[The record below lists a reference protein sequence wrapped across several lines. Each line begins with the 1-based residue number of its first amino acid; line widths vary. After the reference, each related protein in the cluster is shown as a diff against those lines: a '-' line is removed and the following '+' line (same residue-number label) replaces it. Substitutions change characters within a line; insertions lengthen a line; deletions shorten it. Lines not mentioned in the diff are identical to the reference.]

1 MDSLS
6 PANGVSGVLPGGNL
20 VVTFDEN
27 VAIGS
32 GNITIK
38 NLDTPSETAIPV
50 GDAQVSVSGAVLTI
64 NPTTDLDPN
73 ANYAIQ
79 IAATAIT
86 DTTGNPFLGILDD
99 TTWNFTTL
107 AVGTVKVFLLGGQS
121 NSVGQAPSSGLP
133 TSPVDLQQPQ
143 NNVQFYYDGSP
154 LTTLRPGSGG
164 NPPGSGGFGPEV
176 TFGREVADA
185 SPSVAYAIIKHG
197 ENGTAL
203 YNDWAP
209 GTGAS
214 YTAFRN
220 TVDAGLAALQSAGY
234 TTEIVGML
242 WHQGESDAIEGQ
254 QANYQSNLTAFIAD
268 VRTRYGASLPF
279 LIGEIRRSNGAA
291 FVTVA
296 DAQIAVAAADE
307 NASFVPASDLT
318 FSDIYHFDAPGT
330 ITLGER
336 FATAYTDLTAD
347 LTAPMINNLSPTDGS
362 SNVPLASDLVIT
374 FDEDI
379 AIGTGNITIKN
390 LDTPSESTIPV
401 GDAQVTVSG
410 AVLTINPSSNLD
422 PDSNYAVQIATTAI
436 TDLSGNPFA
445 GISNDTTW
453 NFITADEPLRIM
465 CLGDSITVGYTDNPG
480 WTNHP
485 FKFGYRSGLY
495 TRLTNASYNFL
506 FVGASTEPWTGIS
519 GDPTHGGTYT
529 PAFDLRDFGQ
539 DNHRGYGGAGIWGN
553 VNGWIAADNPDVIL
567 LLIGINGI
575 GGGSQ
580 AALNNLVNSIVTTAP
595 DVHLIVAQITPR
607 ASFNQTLHDYN
618 VYIRDTL
625 VPTYAG
631 NGKKVTTVDLYTPFL
646 VDPDNYGS
654 AIEPGVLSNNI
665 NHPDNP
671 HYELMAQEWYEGIQ
685 ALGLGP
691 DNFASWIVDPAFGLA
706 VADQDF
712 ADDSDGDNLSNGLE
726 AWFGTHP
733 GQPNTGL
740 ANISTNGNITTFTH
754 PQNAT
759 APDDLIGY
767 YEWSPNLTDWYASGT
782 GPSGGATVAFS
793 ASIRGGTTTVTATV
807 AGLAERIFLRA
818 GVVRN

>member
-1 MDSLS
+1 MHHKTSTRPILAALALASFPADASVTFTGAGSAAEANNSTQLAYTGDVSASDLLHGLTATTTGWNYGNGATPANLNDGTHGTSYDVVGAAAVATIAWTTVGATAEYNLGTGTGGMGYDITSIQSIADWNGAKFGNQGYKIEVKPIGGSYATLATVDYQPLSGAGTTKVTLTGLDATGIEFIKFTANSVNGGANGGAFTFREIDVFGVESGPDETAPTVDSLS

-27 VAIGS
+27 VAIGT

-50 GDAQVSVSGAVLTI
+50 GDAQVS
-64 NPTTDLDPN
+64 
-73 ANYAIQ
+73 
-79 IAATAIT
+79 
-86 DTTGNPFLGILDD
+86 
-99 TTWNFTTL
+99 
-107 AVGTVKVFLLGGQS
+107 
-121 NSVGQAPSSGLP
+121 
-133 TSPVDLQQPQ
+133 
-143 NNVQFYYDGSP
+143 
-154 LTTLRPGSGG
+154 
-164 NPPGSGGFGPEV
+164 
-176 TFGREVADA
+176 
-185 SPSVAYAIIKHG
+185 
-197 ENGTAL
+197 
-203 YNDWAP
+203 
-209 GTGAS
+209 
-214 YTAFRN
+214 
-220 TVDAGLAALQSAGY
+220 
-234 TTEIVGML
+234 
-242 WHQGESDAIEGQ
+242 
-254 QANYQSNLTAFIAD
+254 
-268 VRTRYGASLPF
+268 
-279 LIGEIRRSNGAA
+279 
-291 FVTVA
+291 
-296 DAQIAVAAADE
+296 
-307 NASFVPASDLT
+307 
-318 FSDIYHFDAPGT
+318 
-330 ITLGER
+330 
-336 FATAYTDLTAD
+336 
-347 LTAPMINNLSPTDGS
+347 
-362 SNVPLASDLVIT
+362 
-374 FDEDI
+374 
-379 AIGTGNITIKN
+379 
-390 LDTPSESTIPV
+390 
-401 GDAQVTVSG
+401 VSG

-553 VNGWIAADNPDVIL
+553 VNGWIDADNPDIIL
-567 LLIGINGI
+567 LLIGINGM
-575 GGGSQ
+575 GAGSQ
-580 AALNNLVNSIVTTAP
+580 TALTNLVSSIVTHAP
-595 DVHLIVAQITPR
+595 DVHLIVAQITPYS
-607 ASFNQTLHDYN
+607 SFNQTLHDYN

-646 VDPDNYGS
+646 VDPDNYGT

-767 YEWSPNLTDWYASGT
+767 YEWSPNLADWYANGT

>member
-1 MDSLS
+1 MHHKTSTRPILAALALASFPADASVTFTGAGSAAEANNSTQLAYTGDVSASDLLHGLTAITTGWNYGNGATPANLNDGTHGTSYDVVGAAAVATIAWTTVGATAEYNLGTGTGGMGYDITSIQSIADWNGAKFGNQGYKIEVKPIGGSYATLATVDYQPLSGAGTTKVTLTGLDATGIEFIKFTANSVNGGANGGAFTFREIDVFGVESGPDETAPTVDSLS

-50 GDAQVSVSGAVLTI
+50 GDAQVS
-64 NPTTDLDPN
+64 
-73 ANYAIQ
+73 
-79 IAATAIT
+79 
-86 DTTGNPFLGILDD
+86 
-99 TTWNFTTL
+99 
-107 AVGTVKVFLLGGQS
+107 
-121 NSVGQAPSSGLP
+121 
-133 TSPVDLQQPQ
+133 
-143 NNVQFYYDGSP
+143 
-154 LTTLRPGSGG
+154 
-164 NPPGSGGFGPEV
+164 
-176 TFGREVADA
+176 
-185 SPSVAYAIIKHG
+185 
-197 ENGTAL
+197 
-203 YNDWAP
+203 
-209 GTGAS
+209 
-214 YTAFRN
+214 
-220 TVDAGLAALQSAGY
+220 
-234 TTEIVGML
+234 
-242 WHQGESDAIEGQ
+242 
-254 QANYQSNLTAFIAD
+254 
-268 VRTRYGASLPF
+268 
-279 LIGEIRRSNGAA
+279 
-291 FVTVA
+291 
-296 DAQIAVAAADE
+296 
-307 NASFVPASDLT
+307 
-318 FSDIYHFDAPGT
+318 
-330 ITLGER
+330 
-336 FATAYTDLTAD
+336 
-347 LTAPMINNLSPTDGS
+347 
-362 SNVPLASDLVIT
+362 
-374 FDEDI
+374 
-379 AIGTGNITIKN
+379 
-390 LDTPSESTIPV
+390 
-401 GDAQVTVSG
+401 VSG

-553 VNGWIAADNPDVIL
+553 VNGWIDADNPDIIL
-567 LLIGINGI
+567 LLIGINGM

-580 AALNNLVNSIVTTAP
+580 TALTNLVSSIVTHAP
-595 DVHLIVAQITPR
+595 DVHLIVAQITPYS
-607 ASFNQTLHDYN
+607 SFNQTLHDYN

-767 YEWSPNLTDWYASGT
+767 YEWSPNLADWYANGT

>member
-1 MDSLS
+1 MHHKTSTRPILAALALASFPADASVTFTGAGSAAEANNSTQLAYTGDVSASDLLHGLTATTTGWNYGNGATPANLNDGTHGTSYDVVGAAAVATIAWTTVGATAEYNLGTGTGGMGYDITSIQSIADWNGAKFGNQGYKIEVKPIGGSYATLATVDYQPLSGAGTTKVTLTGLDATGIEFIKFTANSVNGGANGGAFTFREIDVFGVESGPDETAPTVDSLS

-50 GDAQVSVSGAVLTI
+50 GDAQVS
-64 NPTTDLDPN
+64 
-73 ANYAIQ
+73 
-79 IAATAIT
+79 
-86 DTTGNPFLGILDD
+86 
-99 TTWNFTTL
+99 
-107 AVGTVKVFLLGGQS
+107 
-121 NSVGQAPSSGLP
+121 
-133 TSPVDLQQPQ
+133 
-143 NNVQFYYDGSP
+143 
-154 LTTLRPGSGG
+154 
-164 NPPGSGGFGPEV
+164 
-176 TFGREVADA
+176 
-185 SPSVAYAIIKHG
+185 
-197 ENGTAL
+197 
-203 YNDWAP
+203 
-209 GTGAS
+209 
-214 YTAFRN
+214 
-220 TVDAGLAALQSAGY
+220 
-234 TTEIVGML
+234 
-242 WHQGESDAIEGQ
+242 
-254 QANYQSNLTAFIAD
+254 
-268 VRTRYGASLPF
+268 
-279 LIGEIRRSNGAA
+279 
-291 FVTVA
+291 
-296 DAQIAVAAADE
+296 
-307 NASFVPASDLT
+307 
-318 FSDIYHFDAPGT
+318 
-330 ITLGER
+330 
-336 FATAYTDLTAD
+336 
-347 LTAPMINNLSPTDGS
+347 
-362 SNVPLASDLVIT
+362 
-374 FDEDI
+374 
-379 AIGTGNITIKN
+379 
-390 LDTPSESTIPV
+390 
-401 GDAQVTVSG
+401 VSG

-553 VNGWIAADNPDVIL
+553 VNGWIDADNPDIIL
-567 LLIGINGI
+567 LLIGINGM

-580 AALNNLVNSIVTTAP
+580 TALTNLVSSMVTHAP
-595 DVHLIVAQITPR
+595 DVHLIVAQITPYS
-607 ASFNQTLHDYN
+607 SFNQTLHDYN

-767 YEWSPNLTDWYASGT
+767 YEWSPNLADWYANGT

>member
-1 MDSLS
+1 MHHKTSTRPILAALALASFPADASVTFTGAGSAAEANNSTQLAYTGDVSASDLLHGLTAITTGWNYGNGATPANLNDGTHGTSYDVVGAAAVATIAWTTVGATAEYNLGTGTGGMGYDITSIQSIADWNGAKFGNQGYKIEVKPIGGSYATLATVDYQPLSGAGTTKVTLTGLDATGIEFIKFTANSVNGGANGGAFTFREIDVFGVESGPDETAPTVDSLS

-27 VAIGS
+27 VAIGT

-50 GDAQVSVSGAVLTI
+50 GDAQVS
-64 NPTTDLDPN
+64 
-73 ANYAIQ
+73 
-79 IAATAIT
+79 
-86 DTTGNPFLGILDD
+86 
-99 TTWNFTTL
+99 
-107 AVGTVKVFLLGGQS
+107 
-121 NSVGQAPSSGLP
+121 
-133 TSPVDLQQPQ
+133 
-143 NNVQFYYDGSP
+143 
-154 LTTLRPGSGG
+154 
-164 NPPGSGGFGPEV
+164 
-176 TFGREVADA
+176 
-185 SPSVAYAIIKHG
+185 
-197 ENGTAL
+197 
-203 YNDWAP
+203 
-209 GTGAS
+209 
-214 YTAFRN
+214 
-220 TVDAGLAALQSAGY
+220 
-234 TTEIVGML
+234 
-242 WHQGESDAIEGQ
+242 
-254 QANYQSNLTAFIAD
+254 
-268 VRTRYGASLPF
+268 
-279 LIGEIRRSNGAA
+279 
-291 FVTVA
+291 
-296 DAQIAVAAADE
+296 
-307 NASFVPASDLT
+307 
-318 FSDIYHFDAPGT
+318 
-330 ITLGER
+330 
-336 FATAYTDLTAD
+336 
-347 LTAPMINNLSPTDGS
+347 
-362 SNVPLASDLVIT
+362 
-374 FDEDI
+374 
-379 AIGTGNITIKN
+379 
-390 LDTPSESTIPV
+390 
-401 GDAQVTVSG
+401 VSG

-553 VNGWIAADNPDVIL
+553 VNGWIDADNPDIIL
-567 LLIGINGI
+567 LLIGINGM

-580 AALNNLVNSIVTTAP
+580 TALTNLVSSIVTHAP
-595 DVHLIVAQITPR
+595 DVHLIVAQITPYS
-607 ASFNQTLHDYN
+607 SFNQTLHDYN

-767 YEWSPNLTDWYASGT
+767 YEWSPNLADWYANGT

>member
-1 MDSLS
+1 VATIAWTTVGATAEYNLGTGTGGMGYDITSIQSIADWNGAKFGNQGYKIEVKSIGGSYATLATVDYQPLSGAGGTKVIITEDATGVLATGIEFIKFTANSVNGGANGGAFTFREIDVFGVESGPDETAPTVDSLS

-50 GDAQVSVSGAVLTI
+50 GDAQVS
-64 NPTTDLDPN
+64 
-73 ANYAIQ
+73 
-79 IAATAIT
+79 
-86 DTTGNPFLGILDD
+86 
-99 TTWNFTTL
+99 
-107 AVGTVKVFLLGGQS
+107 
-121 NSVGQAPSSGLP
+121 
-133 TSPVDLQQPQ
+133 
-143 NNVQFYYDGSP
+143 
-154 LTTLRPGSGG
+154 
-164 NPPGSGGFGPEV
+164 
-176 TFGREVADA
+176 
-185 SPSVAYAIIKHG
+185 
-197 ENGTAL
+197 
-203 YNDWAP
+203 
-209 GTGAS
+209 
-214 YTAFRN
+214 
-220 TVDAGLAALQSAGY
+220 
-234 TTEIVGML
+234 
-242 WHQGESDAIEGQ
+242 
-254 QANYQSNLTAFIAD
+254 
-268 VRTRYGASLPF
+268 
-279 LIGEIRRSNGAA
+279 
-291 FVTVA
+291 
-296 DAQIAVAAADE
+296 
-307 NASFVPASDLT
+307 
-318 FSDIYHFDAPGT
+318 
-330 ITLGER
+330 
-336 FATAYTDLTAD
+336 
-347 LTAPMINNLSPTDGS
+347 
-362 SNVPLASDLVIT
+362 
-374 FDEDI
+374 
-379 AIGTGNITIKN
+379 
-390 LDTPSESTIPV
+390 
-401 GDAQVTVSG
+401 VSG

-553 VNGWIAADNPDVIL
+553 VNGWIDADNPDIIL
-567 LLIGINGI
+567 LLIGINGM

-580 AALNNLVNSIVTTAP
+580 TALTNLVSSMVTHAP
-595 DVHLIVAQITPR
+595 DVHLIVAQITPYS
-607 ASFNQTLHDYN
+607 SFNQTLHDYN

-691 DNFASWIVDPAFGLA
+691 DNFAAWIIDPIFDLA
-706 VADQDF
+706 IADQDF
-712 ADDSDGDNLSNGLE
+712 DDDSDGDNLSNGLE

-733 GQPNTGL
+733 GHFNTGL
-740 ANISTNGNITTFTH
+740 ANISTVGNTTTFTH
-754 PQNAT
+754 PHNAT
-759 APDDLIGY
+759 LPDDLTGY
-767 YEWSPNLTDWYASGT
+767 YEWTPNLTDWYASGA
-782 GPSGGATVAFS
+782 GPGGGVTVTFS
-793 ASIRGGTTTVTATV
+793 ASTSGAATTVTATV

>member
-1 MDSLS
+1 MHHKTSTRPILAALALASFPADASVTFTGAGSAAEANNSTQLAYTGDVSASDLLHGLTATTTGWNYGNGATPANLNDGTHGTSYDVVGAAAVATIAWTTVGATAEYNLGTGTGGMGYDITSIQSIADWNGAKFGNQGYKIEVKPIGGSYATLATVDYQPLSGAGTTKVTLTGLDATGIEFIKFTANSVNGGANGGAFTFREINVFGVESGPDETAPTVDSLS

-27 VAIGS
+27 VAIGT

-50 GDAQVSVSGAVLTI
+50 GDAQVS
-64 NPTTDLDPN
+64 
-73 ANYAIQ
+73 
-79 IAATAIT
+79 
-86 DTTGNPFLGILDD
+86 
-99 TTWNFTTL
+99 
-107 AVGTVKVFLLGGQS
+107 
-121 NSVGQAPSSGLP
+121 
-133 TSPVDLQQPQ
+133 
-143 NNVQFYYDGSP
+143 
-154 LTTLRPGSGG
+154 
-164 NPPGSGGFGPEV
+164 
-176 TFGREVADA
+176 
-185 SPSVAYAIIKHG
+185 
-197 ENGTAL
+197 
-203 YNDWAP
+203 
-209 GTGAS
+209 
-214 YTAFRN
+214 
-220 TVDAGLAALQSAGY
+220 
-234 TTEIVGML
+234 
-242 WHQGESDAIEGQ
+242 
-254 QANYQSNLTAFIAD
+254 
-268 VRTRYGASLPF
+268 
-279 LIGEIRRSNGAA
+279 
-291 FVTVA
+291 
-296 DAQIAVAAADE
+296 
-307 NASFVPASDLT
+307 
-318 FSDIYHFDAPGT
+318 
-330 ITLGER
+330 
-336 FATAYTDLTAD
+336 
-347 LTAPMINNLSPTDGS
+347 
-362 SNVPLASDLVIT
+362 
-374 FDEDI
+374 
-379 AIGTGNITIKN
+379 
-390 LDTPSESTIPV
+390 
-401 GDAQVTVSG
+401 VSG

-759 APDDLIGY
+759 APDDLIGH
-767 YEWSPNLTDWYASGT
+767 YEWSPNLTDWYANGT

>member
-1 MDSLS
+1 MHHKTSTRPILAALALASFPADASVTFTGAGSAAEANNSTQLAYTGDVSASDLLHGLTAITTGWNYGNGATPANLNDGTHGTSYDVVGAAAVATIAWTTVGATAEYNLGTGTGGMGYDITSIQSIADWNGAKFGNQGYKIEVKPIGGSYATLATVDYQPLSGAGTTKVTLTGLDATGIEFIKFTANSVNGGANGGAFTFREIDVFGVESGPDETAPTVDSLS

-50 GDAQVSVSGAVLTI
+50 GDAQVS
-64 NPTTDLDPN
+64 
-73 ANYAIQ
+73 
-79 IAATAIT
+79 
-86 DTTGNPFLGILDD
+86 
-99 TTWNFTTL
+99 
-107 AVGTVKVFLLGGQS
+107 
-121 NSVGQAPSSGLP
+121 
-133 TSPVDLQQPQ
+133 
-143 NNVQFYYDGSP
+143 
-154 LTTLRPGSGG
+154 
-164 NPPGSGGFGPEV
+164 
-176 TFGREVADA
+176 
-185 SPSVAYAIIKHG
+185 
-197 ENGTAL
+197 
-203 YNDWAP
+203 
-209 GTGAS
+209 
-214 YTAFRN
+214 
-220 TVDAGLAALQSAGY
+220 
-234 TTEIVGML
+234 
-242 WHQGESDAIEGQ
+242 
-254 QANYQSNLTAFIAD
+254 
-268 VRTRYGASLPF
+268 
-279 LIGEIRRSNGAA
+279 
-291 FVTVA
+291 
-296 DAQIAVAAADE
+296 
-307 NASFVPASDLT
+307 
-318 FSDIYHFDAPGT
+318 
-330 ITLGER
+330 
-336 FATAYTDLTAD
+336 
-347 LTAPMINNLSPTDGS
+347 
-362 SNVPLASDLVIT
+362 
-374 FDEDI
+374 
-379 AIGTGNITIKN
+379 
-390 LDTPSESTIPV
+390 
-401 GDAQVTVSG
+401 VSG

-553 VNGWIAADNPDVIL
+553 VNGWIDADNPDIIL
-567 LLIGINGI
+567 LLIGINGM

-580 AALNNLVNSIVTTAP
+580 TALTNLVSSIVTHAP
-595 DVHLIVAQITPR
+595 DVHLIVAQITPYS
-607 ASFNQTLHDYN
+607 SFNQTLHDYN

>member
-1 MDSLS
+1 MHHKTSTRPILAALALASFPADASVTFTGAGSAAEANNSTQLAYTGDVSASDLLHGLTATTTGWNYGNGATPANLNDGTHGTSYDVVGAAAVATIAWTTVGATAEYNLGTGTGGMGYDITSIQSIADWNGAKFGNQGYKIEVKPIGGSYATLATVDYQPLSGAGTTKVTLTGLDATGIEFIKFTANSVNGGANGGAFTFREIDVFGVESGPDETAPTVDSLS

-50 GDAQVSVSGAVLTI
+50 GDAQVS
-64 NPTTDLDPN
+64 
-73 ANYAIQ
+73 
-79 IAATAIT
+79 
-86 DTTGNPFLGILDD
+86 
-99 TTWNFTTL
+99 
-107 AVGTVKVFLLGGQS
+107 
-121 NSVGQAPSSGLP
+121 
-133 TSPVDLQQPQ
+133 
-143 NNVQFYYDGSP
+143 
-154 LTTLRPGSGG
+154 
-164 NPPGSGGFGPEV
+164 
-176 TFGREVADA
+176 
-185 SPSVAYAIIKHG
+185 
-197 ENGTAL
+197 
-203 YNDWAP
+203 
-209 GTGAS
+209 
-214 YTAFRN
+214 
-220 TVDAGLAALQSAGY
+220 
-234 TTEIVGML
+234 
-242 WHQGESDAIEGQ
+242 
-254 QANYQSNLTAFIAD
+254 
-268 VRTRYGASLPF
+268 
-279 LIGEIRRSNGAA
+279 
-291 FVTVA
+291 
-296 DAQIAVAAADE
+296 
-307 NASFVPASDLT
+307 
-318 FSDIYHFDAPGT
+318 
-330 ITLGER
+330 
-336 FATAYTDLTAD
+336 
-347 LTAPMINNLSPTDGS
+347 
-362 SNVPLASDLVIT
+362 
-374 FDEDI
+374 
-379 AIGTGNITIKN
+379 
-390 LDTPSESTIPV
+390 
-401 GDAQVTVSG
+401 VSG

-553 VNGWIAADNPDVIL
+553 VNGWIDADNPDIIL
-567 LLIGINGI
+567 LLIGINGM

-580 AALNNLVNSIVTTAP
+580 TALTNLVSSIVTHAP
-595 DVHLIVAQITPR
+595 DVHLIVAQITPYS
-607 ASFNQTLHDYN
+607 SFNQTLHDYN

-767 YEWSPNLTDWYASGT
+767 YEWSPNLADWYANGT

>member
-1 MDSLS
+1 MHHKTSTRPILAALALASFPADASVTFTGAGSAAEANNSTQLAYTGDVSASDLLHGLTATTTGWNYGNGATPANLNDGTHGTSYDVVGAAAVATIAWTTVGATAEYNLGTGTGGMGYDITSIQSIADWNGAKFGNQGYKIEVKPIGGSYATLATVDYQPLSGAGTTKVTLTGLDATGIEFIKFTANSVNGGANGGAFTFREIDVFGVESGPDETAPTVDSLS

-50 GDAQVSVSGAVLTI
+50 GDAQVS
-64 NPTTDLDPN
+64 
-73 ANYAIQ
+73 
-79 IAATAIT
+79 
-86 DTTGNPFLGILDD
+86 
-99 TTWNFTTL
+99 
-107 AVGTVKVFLLGGQS
+107 
-121 NSVGQAPSSGLP
+121 
-133 TSPVDLQQPQ
+133 
-143 NNVQFYYDGSP
+143 
-154 LTTLRPGSGG
+154 
-164 NPPGSGGFGPEV
+164 
-176 TFGREVADA
+176 
-185 SPSVAYAIIKHG
+185 
-197 ENGTAL
+197 
-203 YNDWAP
+203 
-209 GTGAS
+209 
-214 YTAFRN
+214 
-220 TVDAGLAALQSAGY
+220 
-234 TTEIVGML
+234 
-242 WHQGESDAIEGQ
+242 
-254 QANYQSNLTAFIAD
+254 
-268 VRTRYGASLPF
+268 
-279 LIGEIRRSNGAA
+279 
-291 FVTVA
+291 
-296 DAQIAVAAADE
+296 
-307 NASFVPASDLT
+307 
-318 FSDIYHFDAPGT
+318 
-330 ITLGER
+330 
-336 FATAYTDLTAD
+336 
-347 LTAPMINNLSPTDGS
+347 
-362 SNVPLASDLVIT
+362 
-374 FDEDI
+374 
-379 AIGTGNITIKN
+379 
-390 LDTPSESTIPV
+390 
-401 GDAQVTVSG
+401 VSG

-553 VNGWIAADNPDVIL
+553 VNGWIDADNPDIIL
-567 LLIGINGI
+567 LLIGINGM

-580 AALNNLVNSIVTTAP
+580 TALTNLVSSIVTHAP
-595 DVHLIVAQITPR
+595 DVHLIVAQITPYS
-607 ASFNQTLHDYN
+607 SFNQTLHDYN

-767 YEWSPNLTDWYASGT
+767 YEWSPNLTDWYANGT

>member
-1 MDSLS
+1 MATIAWTTVGATAEYNLGTGTGGMGYDITSIQSIADWNGAKFGNQGYKIEVKSIGGSYATLATVDYQPLSGAGGTKVIITEDATGVLATGIEFIKFTANSVNGGANGGAFTFREIDVFGVESGPDETAPTVDSLS

-50 GDAQVSVSGAVLTI
+50 GDAQVS
-64 NPTTDLDPN
+64 
-73 ANYAIQ
+73 
-79 IAATAIT
+79 
-86 DTTGNPFLGILDD
+86 
-99 TTWNFTTL
+99 
-107 AVGTVKVFLLGGQS
+107 
-121 NSVGQAPSSGLP
+121 
-133 TSPVDLQQPQ
+133 
-143 NNVQFYYDGSP
+143 
-154 LTTLRPGSGG
+154 
-164 NPPGSGGFGPEV
+164 
-176 TFGREVADA
+176 
-185 SPSVAYAIIKHG
+185 
-197 ENGTAL
+197 
-203 YNDWAP
+203 
-209 GTGAS
+209 
-214 YTAFRN
+214 
-220 TVDAGLAALQSAGY
+220 
-234 TTEIVGML
+234 
-242 WHQGESDAIEGQ
+242 
-254 QANYQSNLTAFIAD
+254 
-268 VRTRYGASLPF
+268 
-279 LIGEIRRSNGAA
+279 
-291 FVTVA
+291 
-296 DAQIAVAAADE
+296 
-307 NASFVPASDLT
+307 
-318 FSDIYHFDAPGT
+318 
-330 ITLGER
+330 
-336 FATAYTDLTAD
+336 
-347 LTAPMINNLSPTDGS
+347 
-362 SNVPLASDLVIT
+362 
-374 FDEDI
+374 
-379 AIGTGNITIKN
+379 
-390 LDTPSESTIPV
+390 
-401 GDAQVTVSG
+401 VSG

-553 VNGWIAADNPDVIL
+553 VNGWIDADNPDIIL
-567 LLIGINGI
+567 LLIGINGM

-580 AALNNLVNSIVTTAP
+580 TALTNLVSSMVTHAP
-595 DVHLIVAQITPR
+595 DVHLIVAQITPYS
-607 ASFNQTLHDYN
+607 SFNQTLHDYN

-691 DNFASWIVDPAFGLA
+691 DNFAAWIIDPIFDLA
-706 VADQDF
+706 IADQDF
-712 ADDSDGDNLSNGLE
+712 DDDSDGDNLSNGLE

-733 GQPNTGL
+733 GHFNTGL
-740 ANISTNGNITTFTH
+740 ANISTVGNTTTFTH
-754 PQNAT
+754 PHNAT
-759 APDDLIGY
+759 LPDDLTGY
-767 YEWSPNLTDWYASGT
+767 YEWTPNLTDWYASGA
-782 GPSGGATVAFS
+782 GPGGGVTVTFS
-793 ASIRGGTTTVTATV
+793 ASTSGAATTVTATV

>member
-1 MDSLS
+1 MHHKTSTRPILAALALASFPADASVTFTGAGSAAEANNSTQLAYTGDVSASDLLHGLTATTTGWNYGNGATPANLNDGTHGTSYDVVGAAAVATIAWTTVGATAEYNLGTGTGGMGYDITSIQSIADWNGAKFGNQGYKIEVKPIGGSYATLATVDYQPLSGAGTTKVTLTGLDATGIEFIKFTANSVNGGANGGAFTFREIDVFGVESGPDETAPTVDSLS

-27 VAIGS
+27 VAIGT

-50 GDAQVSVSGAVLTI
+50 GDAQVS
-64 NPTTDLDPN
+64 
-73 ANYAIQ
+73 
-79 IAATAIT
+79 
-86 DTTGNPFLGILDD
+86 
-99 TTWNFTTL
+99 
-107 AVGTVKVFLLGGQS
+107 
-121 NSVGQAPSSGLP
+121 
-133 TSPVDLQQPQ
+133 
-143 NNVQFYYDGSP
+143 
-154 LTTLRPGSGG
+154 
-164 NPPGSGGFGPEV
+164 
-176 TFGREVADA
+176 
-185 SPSVAYAIIKHG
+185 
-197 ENGTAL
+197 
-203 YNDWAP
+203 
-209 GTGAS
+209 
-214 YTAFRN
+214 
-220 TVDAGLAALQSAGY
+220 
-234 TTEIVGML
+234 
-242 WHQGESDAIEGQ
+242 
-254 QANYQSNLTAFIAD
+254 
-268 VRTRYGASLPF
+268 
-279 LIGEIRRSNGAA
+279 
-291 FVTVA
+291 
-296 DAQIAVAAADE
+296 
-307 NASFVPASDLT
+307 
-318 FSDIYHFDAPGT
+318 
-330 ITLGER
+330 
-336 FATAYTDLTAD
+336 
-347 LTAPMINNLSPTDGS
+347 
-362 SNVPLASDLVIT
+362 
-374 FDEDI
+374 
-379 AIGTGNITIKN
+379 
-390 LDTPSESTIPV
+390 
-401 GDAQVTVSG
+401 VSG

-529 PAFDLRDFGQ
+529 PVFDLRDFGQ

-553 VNGWIAADNPDVIL
+553 VNGWIDADNPDIIL
-567 LLIGINGI
+567 LLIGINGM
-575 GGGSQ
+575 GAGSQ
-580 AALNNLVNSIVTTAP
+580 TALTNLVSSIVTHAP
-595 DVHLIVAQITPR
+595 DVHLIVAQITPYS
-607 ASFNQTLHDYN
+607 SFNQTLHDYN

-646 VDPDNYGS
+646 VDPDNYGT

-759 APDDLIGY
+759 APDDLIGH
-767 YEWSPNLTDWYASGT
+767 YEWSPNLTDWYANGT

>member
-1 MDSLS
+1 MHHKTSTRPILAALALASFPADASVTFTGAGSAAEANNSTQLAYTGDVSASDLLHGLTATTTGWNYGNGATPANLNDGTHGTSYDVVGAAAVATIAWTTVGATAEYNLGTGTGGMGYDITSIQSIADWNGAKFGNQGYKIEVKPIGGSYATLATVDYQPLSGAGTTKVTLTGLDATGIEFIKFTANSVNGGANGGAFTFREIDVFGVESGPDETAPTVDSLS

-50 GDAQVSVSGAVLTI
+50 GDAQVS
-64 NPTTDLDPN
+64 
-73 ANYAIQ
+73 
-79 IAATAIT
+79 
-86 DTTGNPFLGILDD
+86 
-99 TTWNFTTL
+99 
-107 AVGTVKVFLLGGQS
+107 
-121 NSVGQAPSSGLP
+121 
-133 TSPVDLQQPQ
+133 
-143 NNVQFYYDGSP
+143 
-154 LTTLRPGSGG
+154 
-164 NPPGSGGFGPEV
+164 
-176 TFGREVADA
+176 
-185 SPSVAYAIIKHG
+185 
-197 ENGTAL
+197 
-203 YNDWAP
+203 
-209 GTGAS
+209 
-214 YTAFRN
+214 
-220 TVDAGLAALQSAGY
+220 
-234 TTEIVGML
+234 
-242 WHQGESDAIEGQ
+242 
-254 QANYQSNLTAFIAD
+254 
-268 VRTRYGASLPF
+268 
-279 LIGEIRRSNGAA
+279 
-291 FVTVA
+291 
-296 DAQIAVAAADE
+296 
-307 NASFVPASDLT
+307 
-318 FSDIYHFDAPGT
+318 
-330 ITLGER
+330 
-336 FATAYTDLTAD
+336 
-347 LTAPMINNLSPTDGS
+347 
-362 SNVPLASDLVIT
+362 
-374 FDEDI
+374 
-379 AIGTGNITIKN
+379 
-390 LDTPSESTIPV
+390 
-401 GDAQVTVSG
+401 VSG

-553 VNGWIAADNPDVIL
+553 VNGWIDADNPDIIL
-567 LLIGINGI
+567 LLIGINGM

-580 AALNNLVNSIVTTAP
+580 TALTNLVSSIVTHAP
-595 DVHLIVAQITPR
+595 DVHLIVAQITPYS
-607 ASFNQTLHDYN
+607 SFNQTLHDYN

-646 VDPDNYGS
+646 VDPDNYGT

-759 APDDLIGY
+759 APDDLIGH
-767 YEWSPNLTDWYASGT
+767 YEWSPNLTDWYANGT

>member
-1 MDSLS
+1 MHHKTSTRPILAALALASFPADASVTFTGAGSAAEANNSTQLAYTGDVSASDLLHGLTATTTGWNYGNGATPANLNDGTHGTSYDVVGAAAVATIAWTTVGATAEYNLGTGTGGMGYDITSIQSIADWNGAKFGNQGYKIEVKPIGGSYATLATVDYQPLSGAGTTKVTLTGLDATGIEFIKFTANSVNGGANGGAFTFREIDVFGVESGPDETAPTVDSLS

-27 VAIGS
+27 VAIGT

-50 GDAQVSVSGAVLTI
+50 GDAQVS
-64 NPTTDLDPN
+64 
-73 ANYAIQ
+73 
-79 IAATAIT
+79 
-86 DTTGNPFLGILDD
+86 
-99 TTWNFTTL
+99 
-107 AVGTVKVFLLGGQS
+107 
-121 NSVGQAPSSGLP
+121 
-133 TSPVDLQQPQ
+133 
-143 NNVQFYYDGSP
+143 
-154 LTTLRPGSGG
+154 
-164 NPPGSGGFGPEV
+164 
-176 TFGREVADA
+176 
-185 SPSVAYAIIKHG
+185 
-197 ENGTAL
+197 
-203 YNDWAP
+203 
-209 GTGAS
+209 
-214 YTAFRN
+214 
-220 TVDAGLAALQSAGY
+220 
-234 TTEIVGML
+234 
-242 WHQGESDAIEGQ
+242 
-254 QANYQSNLTAFIAD
+254 
-268 VRTRYGASLPF
+268 
-279 LIGEIRRSNGAA
+279 
-291 FVTVA
+291 
-296 DAQIAVAAADE
+296 
-307 NASFVPASDLT
+307 
-318 FSDIYHFDAPGT
+318 
-330 ITLGER
+330 
-336 FATAYTDLTAD
+336 
-347 LTAPMINNLSPTDGS
+347 
-362 SNVPLASDLVIT
+362 
-374 FDEDI
+374 
-379 AIGTGNITIKN
+379 
-390 LDTPSESTIPV
+390 
-401 GDAQVTVSG
+401 VSG

-553 VNGWIAADNPDVIL
+553 VNGWIDADNPDIIL
-567 LLIGINGI
+567 LLIGINGM
-575 GGGSQ
+575 GAGSQ
-580 AALNNLVNSIVTTAP
+580 TALTNLVSSIVTHAP
-595 DVHLIVAQITPR
+595 DVHLIVAQITPYS
-607 ASFNQTLHDYN
+607 SFNQTLHDYN

-759 APDDLIGY
+759 APDDLIGH
-767 YEWSPNLTDWYASGT
+767 YEWSPNLTDWYANGT